1 MKRWLTWVVVCLMTT
16 TTFAQHTLDY
26 LFMDVVLDTNGDAYV
41 QEMRSMDVGG
51 SGTECYITFNNLPDG
66 MELRDLSVKDG
77 ATVYAFEQYWNTE
90 RTRSQKASRCGFHK
104 TDEGIEVCWGLGDVG
119 RHNYI
124 VRYVI
129 SNLVRSY
136 EESDGFNHSFYEA
149 SYPAARTAYVNI
161 RALHRDDALSYTSA
175 DIWDLP
181 CFQATTPLE
190 WTELNLSELNVD
202 STLVDEAPKLLA
214 KNTGKLQLDSLY
226 YPAAKAWAFG
236 YDGYLLFSPDG
247 AIRAENDSTRMSQ
260 GESIIVMAEFEKGMF
275 KPAMEGDVD
284 KFETVKERA
293 FFNSDYSLDDESDG
307 TWQRS
312 SFYGG
317 DSDTPLWVNYLAMIL
332 VVLLL
337 AGLVLLP
344 IWGICY
350 GIVRLI
356 WGKKIDQR
364 KWNKKLSRLIGEK
377 VDTLPYHRDPPMNGR
392 LTCSQRILTS
402 MRPKN
407 PLGISQLIE
416 AFMLRMLYK
425 GIIQLS
431 TEKDAKGKVREVF
444 LISAPEKPRD
454 TNESDDHKDIIHLY
468 NPYMQQYI
476 QERESKLQTPIDDVH
491 LEYQLNRLLYL
502 AAGKDHLLQ
511 PDELK
516 KFIEDH
522 ALSIRPYARLVDYMV
537 NATVPLDNLP
547 KEGAKEVY
555 GFFKFLNDFTLVN
568 ERELSEVSL
577 WKEYLVFASLYGM
590 AKEVRKGMQK
600 VAPDVMKLDKITG
613 MLLATG
619 ASGVLVGSLIDTMNN
634 SYRYVKNFR
643 TAEEIRAAKVAAMEA
658 AERAARERR
667 YSGGGGHSS
676 HHGGGGHS
684 GGGGSGVR

>member
-1 MKRWLTWVVVCLMTT
+1 M
-16 TTFAQHTLDY
+16 
-26 LFMDVVLDTNGDAYV
+26 
-41 QEMRSMDVGG
+41 
-51 SGTECYITFNNLPDG
+51 
-66 MELRDLSVKDG
+66 
-77 ATVYAFEQYWNTE
+77 
-90 RTRSQKASRCGFHK
+90 
-104 TDEGIEVCWGLGDVG
+104 
-119 RHNYI
+119 
-124 VRYVI
+124 
-129 SNLVRSY
+129 
-136 EESDGFNHSFYEA
+136 
-149 SYPAARTAYVNI
+149 
-161 RALHRDDALSYTSA
+161 HRDDALSSTAA

-190 WTELNLSELNVD
+190 WVDMNLSELNVD
-202 STLVDEAPKLLA
+202 STLTDEAPKLLT
-214 KNTGKLQLDSLY
+214 KNAGKLQLDSLY
-226 YPAAKAWAFG
+226 YPVAKAWAFG

-293 FFNSDYSLDDESDG
+293 FFNSDYSLEDEGDG

-317 DSDTPLWVNYLAMIL
+317 DADTPLWVNYLAMTL

-337 AGLVLLP
+337 AGLILLP

-425 GIIQLS
+425 GTIQLS
-431 TEKDAKGKVREVF
+431 TERVARDKVREVF
-444 LISAPEKPRD
+444 LISEPEKPRD
-454 TNESDDHKDIIHLY
+454 TNESDDHKDIMHLY

-476 QERESKLQTPIDDVH
+476 QERETKLQTPIDDAH

-516 KFIEDH
+516 IFIEDH

-547 KEGAKEVY
+547 KEGSKEVY

-577 WKEYLVFASLYGM
+577 WKEYLVFASLYGL

-600 VAPDVMKLDKITG
+600 VAPDVMKLDKITS

-634 SYRYVKNFR
+634 SYRYVKNYQ
-643 TAEEIRAAKVAAMEA
+643 TAEEIRAAKVAAAEA
-658 AERAARERR
+658 AARAARERR